1 MDAKELTKKVQDQ
14 ENRIFKLEKQVEYL
28 TQEYE
33 KQRLLM
39 QDMSIDVK
47 MLTTRQ
53 VHISAPKYI
62 GSDGKEVKMYE

>member
-14 ENRIFKLEKQVEYL
+14 ENRIFKLEKQVDFL

-39 QDMSIDVK
+39 DDLRI
-47 MLTTRQ
+47 
-53 VHISAPKYI
+53 
-62 GSDGKEVKMYE
+62 EVQMMQRRPQ